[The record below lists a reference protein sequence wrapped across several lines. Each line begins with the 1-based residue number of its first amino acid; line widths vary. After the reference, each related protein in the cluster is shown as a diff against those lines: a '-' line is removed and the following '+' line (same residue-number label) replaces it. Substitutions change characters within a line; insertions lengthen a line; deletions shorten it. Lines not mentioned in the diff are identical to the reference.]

1 MIGGTLHGGGAVEAE
16 ISDVVVESASDMSDH
31 PAVIEKEKFKK
42 LLLSL
47 PVDVVMDLVEANYK
61 RASIAGVYENSPEMV
76 KVKEHLAKARA
87 NAGGSTIIYMS
98 MIPDIADHNLFKNQ
112 ILEAVA
118 NTKKK
123 PPPETPPDKKEDN
136 MLMYAG
142 IGLVAFWLLF
152 KK

>member
-1 MIGGTLHGGGAVEAE
+1 
-16 ISDVVVESASDMSDH
+16 
-31 PAVIEKEKFKK
+31 
-42 LLLSL
+42 
-47 PVDVVMDLVEANYK
+47 
-61 RASIAGVYENSPEMV
+61 
-76 KVKEHLAKARA
+76 
-87 NAGGSTIIYMS
+87 
-98 MIPDIADHNLFKNQ
+98 MIPDIADHDLFKNQ